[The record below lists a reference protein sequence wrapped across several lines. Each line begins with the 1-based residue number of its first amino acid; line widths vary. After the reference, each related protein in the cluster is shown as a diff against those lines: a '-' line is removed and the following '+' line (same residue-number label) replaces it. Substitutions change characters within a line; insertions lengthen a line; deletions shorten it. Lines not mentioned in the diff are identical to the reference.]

1 MAHAFNPSTEEAEA
15 GSSEFNTS
23 LVYRA
28 SSRTAKA
35 TQRKIP
41 CLGKKIERKKERKE
55 WEPVQLPLLWFFIH
69 KAVSP
74 WADYLSKIA
83 FLHTLPYRLFQPIA
97 HSMYLY
103 HMCNLI
109 ILFCSLRRECQGQE
123 RSLKWLFKTLA
134 AVPEDLGSDS

>member
-55 WEPVQLPLLWFFIH
+55 WEPVQLPLL
-69 KAVSP
+69 
-74 WADYLSKIA
+74 
-83 FLHTLPYRLFQPIA
+83 
-97 HSMYLY
+97 
-103 HMCNLI
+103 
-109 ILFCSLRRECQGQE
+109 
-123 RSLKWLFKTLA
+123 
-134 AVPEDLGSDS
+134 